1 VLLGI
6 RAFSQGH
13 GGTSPKQIVEAI
25 QRKSVKHP
33 IRKKLPLLAPE
44 KVALLRVDLPECT
57 RCGAP
62 RLAEDQK
69 FCHQCGSQLVSQST
83 FSECCKISITDVPGL
98 TEWQKEKIFESL
110 PKFKTIGDYL
120 AKQDPSAELLTIY
133 GIGKKRSAKIIDVLD
148 GFVDEFL
155 S

>member
-1 VLLGI
+1 VRRAALGGRPEVLPPM
-6 RAFSQGH
+6 R
-13 GGTSPKQIVEAI
+13 
-25 QRKSVKHP
+25 
-33 IRKKLPLLAPE
+33 
-44 KVALLRVDLPECT
+44 
-57 RCGAP
+57 
-62 RLAEDQK
+62 
-69 FCHQCGSQLVSQST
+69 QST
-83 FSECCKISITDVPGL
+83 GFAVDIFRVLQNLYGL

-133 GIGKKRSAKIIDVLD
+133 GIGKKRSAKIIDILD